1 MQRGALVAAV
11 FFCVPTAHAAPGWAV
26 LDLPSGGRAT
36 RYLPT
41 GVSPDDPAPLVIFL
55 HGAGGQPEHYHAHVD
70 GQAEALDVVLLL
82 PESAG
87 TGWSGV
93 DVGSIVEGLDA
104 VEAELTIDDR
114 RIYLAGHSAGGAFA
128 YLLAYDGSEGF
139 AAVFSM
145 SAPFYGVAGVS
156 DPMHTAPIRMYYGAD
171 DPNYTGGSAT
181 MLEAQWT
188 QLGVP
193 YETDVQE
200 GHGHSTWPPSSIQAG
215 FEFLLSVQYPGSDPE
230 PEPEPEPGETS
241 GETGDGGLDSETD
254 SGTDSRGSVG
264 TGELDDGGDDTGGDP
279 SLPGAGNDH
288 ADRSSGSDGCGCSTE
303 RSLRWWGTSWLI
315 LLLPLARRGS
325 SPRTARTRSI
335 AAGNASRGC
344 RRM

>member
-1 MQRGALVAAV
+1 ML
-11 FFCVPTAHAAPGWAV
+11 FCVPTAHAAPGWAV
-26 LDLPSGGRAT
+26 LDLPGGGRAT
-36 RYLPT
+36 RYWPT
-41 GVSPDDPAPLVIFL
+41 SVSPDDPAPLVIFL
-55 HGAGGQPEHYHAHVD
+55 HGAGGVPEHYHAHLD
-70 GQAEALDVVLLL
+70 GHAEALDIVLLL

-87 TGWSGV
+87 VGWSGV

-128 YLLAYDGSEGF
+128 YLLAYEGSEGF

-145 SAPFYGVAGVS
+145 SAPFYGIGGIS

-193 YETDVQE
+193 YELDVQD
-200 GHGHSTWPPSSIQAG
+200 GHGHSTWPPSSIHAG

-230 PEPEPEPGETS
+230 PEPEPEPEPGETS
-241 GETGDGGLDSETD
+241 GTGDGGAEPETE
-254 SGTDSRGSVG
+254 SRGSVG
-264 TGELDDGGDDTGGDP
+264 TGESDDAGDETGGDP
-279 SLPGAGNDH
+279 SLPGAGDH
-288 ADRSSGSDGCGCSTE
+288 TEPSSGSEGCGCSTE
-303 RSLRWWGTSWLI
+303 RPVRWWGASWLM
-315 LLLPLARRGS
+315 LLLPLARR
-325 SPRTARTRSI
+325 RS
-335 AAGNASRGC
+335 
-344 RRM
+344 RR